1 MEANRITAPRPGWLR
16 TVMDRLRARAGRRGA
31 PGVPLAAANGAPL
44 VPAASDMGG
53 TAYAQTASGHP
64 GHAGHTPTP
73 SNPANPGGA
82 PVPNLPVP
90 HSDAISRSFEQT
102 AAAVDFLV
110 HVDRN
115 LRFLYVSDASLRFA
129 GYHREFLLGATLH
142 DLVAPE
148 HLARLDAL
156 FVRALESGGVEK
168 TTVDLIKAL
177 TYPMAVEL
185 RVQRASYAGMD
196 GFAIAGFD
204 VSSWQ
209 GAQARLTH
217 ALHHDPLTGLPNQAA
232 LGPALER
239 AQAEADAHGVPVAL
253 LLLDLDDYQRVNR
266 ALGYDAGD
274 ELLRETAR
282 RLSHLALQGELI
294 ARIGS
299 DEFAIL
305 ITPQLRGEPGDI
317 RVAAEALARRL
328 LTSVLQPYTFRDQP
342 VHLSASI
349 GIAFHPDQRIQASTA
364 SNAETAPTDAPA
376 DGHPDTTPL
385 IRRADQALQTAKA
398 AGGNTLMLHVP
409 DNDPTDALLLK
420 LESDLY
426 DGVRNGEFSLHF
438 QPITSSATRG
448 VVGVEALIRWQ
459 HPLHGLVPPSTFIPL
474 AESVGLINYLG
485 NWVLKA
491 ACMQLTQWDE
501 QGIALQYIAVNV
513 SPQQFRNPRFKD
525 SVQEAIQLTGLDP
538 RRLVFEITESLLM
551 QDPQH
556 AVKLLEELTGLGIR
570 FAVDDFGT
578 GYSSLAYLQRFP
590 LSKLKIDRSF
600 VENLLTSRNDQAIV
614 NAVVGLART
623 LELELV
629 AEGVET
635 EAQRELLTKMGC
647 DHIQGWLVCKA
658 LPSEEL
664 SKRFESRTLH
674 VHRVH

>member
-16 TVMDRLRARAGRRGA
+16 TVVGRLRPRAGRTGERSDAQCGI
-31 PGVPLAAANGAPL
+31 PLACADGAQ
-44 VPAASDMGG
+44 ASGS
-53 TAYAQTASGHP
+53 APEAQTAP
-64 GHAGHTPTP
+64 IRAAAG
-73 SNPANPGGA
+73 A
-82 PVPNLPVP
+82 
-90 HSDAISRSFEQT
+90 DAVSRAFEQT

-129 GYHREFLLGATLH
+129 GYHREFLLGASLH
-142 DLVAPE
+142 DLVASDD
-148 HLARLDAL
+148 LARLDAL
-156 FVRALESGGVEK
+156 FARALENDTVEK
-168 TTVDLIKAL
+168 DTIGLVKAL
-177 TYPMAVEL
+177 TYPLAVEL
-185 RVQRASYAGMD
+185 RVQRSTYAGVD
-196 GFAIAGFD
+196 GFAVAGFD
-204 VSSWQ
+204 VSDWQ
-209 GAQARLTH
+209 RVQTRLTH
-217 ALHHDPLTGLPNQAA
+217 ALHHDPLTGLPNLAA
-232 LGPALER
+232 LEPALER
-239 AQAEADAHGVPVAL
+239 ALAEADRHGTPIAL

-282 RLSHLALQGELI
+282 RLAHLAQQGELI
-294 ARIGS
+294 ARTGS

-305 ITPQLRGEPGDI
+305 ITQPSPTQRTARRATQPGEPPGGQPGKQPVEQPTSV
-317 RVAAEALARRL
+317 RATAEALARRL
-328 LTSVLQPYTFRDQP
+328 LTSILQPYSFRDQP
-342 VHLSASI
+342 VHLAASI
-349 GIAFHPDQRIQASTA
+349 GVAFHPELRADCGESHASEMQ
-364 SNAETAPTDAPA
+364 SES
-376 DGHPDTTPL
+376 TPL
-385 IRRADQALQTAKA
+385 IRRADQALQQAKA
-398 AGGNTLMLHVP
+398 AGGNTLMLHTP
-409 DNDPTDALLLK
+409 DHDPADAQRLK
-420 LESDLY
+420 LESDLH

-438 QPITSSATRG
+438 QPITSSATHG
-448 VVGVEALIRWQ
+448 VVGVEALIRWH
-459 HPLHGLVPPSTFIPL
+459 HPVHGLVPPSTFIPL

-485 NWVLKA
+485 NWVLRA
-491 ACMQLTQWDE
+491 ACMQLAQWDE
-501 QGIALQYIAVNV
+501 QGIALQYVAVNV
-513 SPQQFRNPRFKD
+513 SPQQFRNPRFKE
-525 SVQEAIQLTGLDP
+525 SVEEAIRLTGIDP

-556 AVKLLEELTGLGIR
+556 AVTLLEELTALGIR

-600 VENLLTSRNDQAIV
+600 VVNLLTSRNDQAIV

-664 SKRFESRTLH
+664 SQCFESRTLH
-674 VHRVH
+674 VHGVH

>member
-1 MEANRITAPRPGWLR
+1 MEANRITAPRPGWMR
-16 TVMDRLRARAGRRGA
+16 TVIDRIRALAGRPDGA
-31 PGVPLAAANGAPL
+31 AGRSRAPLAPMPNPSPARPPEPESQPQRSHE
-44 VPAASDMGG
+44 VPAAH
-53 TAYAQTASGHP
+53 AYSSAA
-64 GHAGHTPTP
+64 
-73 SNPANPGGA
+73 
-82 PVPNLPVP
+82 
-90 HSDAISRSFEQT
+90 DAVSRSFEET
-102 AAAVDFLV
+102 ASPVDFLA
-110 HVDRN
+110 HVDRG

-129 GYHREFLLGATLH
+129 GYHREFLLGATLQ
-142 DLVAPE
+142 DIVAPD
-148 HLARLDAL
+148 HLQRLDAL
-156 FVRALESGGVEK
+156 FDRAASTGAIEK
-168 TTVDLIKAL
+168 DTVDLVKAL
-177 TYPMAVEL
+177 TYPLAVEL
-185 RVQRASYAGMD
+185 RVQRASYADKD
-196 GFAIAGFD
+196 GFAVAGFD
-204 VSSWQ
+204 VSGWLREQ
-209 GAQARLTH
+209 QRLTH
-217 ALHHDPLTGLPNQAA
+217 ALHHDPLTGLPNHTA
-232 LGPALER
+232 LAPELER
-239 AQAEADAHGVPVAL
+239 VQAEADLYGVPVAL

-282 RLSHLALQGELI
+282 RLTHIALQGELI
-294 ARIGS
+294 ARTGS
-299 DEFAIL
+299 DEFAIV
-305 ITPQLRGEPGDI
+305 ITPQPHGDPGEVP
-317 RVAAEALARRL
+317 VAAEALARRL
-328 LTSVLQPYTFRDQP
+328 LASILQPYTFRNQP

-349 GIAFHPDQRIQASTA
+349 GIAFHPAQSAA
-364 SNAETAPTDAPA
+364 DAAAHA
-376 DGHPDTTPL
+376 DPTPL
-385 IRRADQALQTAKA
+385 IRRADQALQQAKS

-409 DNDPTDALLLK
+409 DDDPADALRLK

-459 HPLHGLVPPSTFIPL
+459 HPVHGLVPPSTFIPL

-501 QGIALQYIAVNV
+501 QGISLQYIAVNV

-525 SVQEAIQLTGLDP
+525 SVQEAIELTGVDSS
-538 RRLVFEITESLLM
+538 RLVFEITESLLM

-556 AVKLLEELTGLGIR
+556 AKALLEELTALGIR

-623 LELELV
+623 LDLEIV

-635 EAQRELLTKMGC
+635 EAQRELLTKLGC

-664 SKRFESRTLH
+664 AQRFNARSLY
-674 VHRVH
+674 VHEVQ

>member
-1 MEANRITAPRPGWLR
+1 MEANRITAPRPGWMR
-16 TVMDRLRARAGRRGA
+16 TVIDRFRALARRPDGQARA
-31 PGVPLAAANGAPL
+31 PLAPVASPPPPPRHPQHEPHDAAH
-44 VPAASDMGG
+44 AAH
-53 TAYAQTASGHP
+53 A
-64 GHAGHTPTP
+64 AGHERLD
-73 SNPANPGGA
+73 S
-82 PVPNLPVP
+82 V
-90 HSDAISRSFEQT
+90 SRSFEET
-102 AAAVDFLV
+102 ASAVDFLA
-110 HVDRN
+110 HVDRG

-142 DLVAPE
+142 DIVAPG
-148 HLARLDAL
+148 HLPRLDAL
-156 FVRALESGGVEK
+156 FDRAAASGAVEK
-168 TTVDLIKAL
+168 DTVDLVKAL
-177 TYPMAVEL
+177 TYPLAVEL
-185 RVQRASYAGMD
+185 RVQRTDYAGKD
-196 GFAIAGFD
+196 GFAVAGFD
-204 VSSWQ
+204 VSAWQ
-209 GAQARLTH
+209 GVEQRLTH
-217 ALHHDPLTGLPNQAA
+217 ALHHDPLTGLPNQTA
-232 LGPALER
+232 LTPALDR
-239 AQAEADAHGVPVAL
+239 VQAEADLYGVPVAL

-282 RLSHLALQGELI
+282 RLTHLALQGELI
-294 ARIGS
+294 ARTGS
-299 DEFAIL
+299 DEFAIV
-305 ITPQLRGEPGDI
+305 ITPQPHGDPGEVRI
-317 RVAAEALARRL
+317 AAEALARRL
-328 LTSVLQPYTFRDQP
+328 LAAVLQPYTFRNQP

-349 GIAFHPDQRIQASTA
+349 GIAFHPDHRDPRTVA
-364 SNAETAPTDAPA
+364 A
-376 DGHPDTTPL
+376 DGTAHADPTPL
-385 IRRADQALQTAKA
+385 SRRADQALQRAKA
-398 AGGNTLMLHVP
+398 AGGNTLMLHVS
-409 DNDPTDALLLK
+409 DNDPTDALRLK

-448 VVGVEALIRWQ
+448 VVGVEALIRWH
-459 HPLHGLVPPSTFIPL
+459 HPVHGLVPPSTFIPL

-501 QGIALQYIAVNV
+501 QGISLQYIAVNV

-525 SVQEAIQLTGLDP
+525 SVQEAIELTGVDS

-551 QDPQH
+551 HDPQH
-556 AVKLLEELTGLGIR
+556 VKTLLEELTALGIR

-623 LELELV
+623 LDLELV

-664 SKRFESRTLH
+664 AQRFASRSLS
-674 VHRVH
+674 VHEVQ